1 MKHNKAMEEKESFI
15 SELQMKLK
23 DGQSALNKNDLSDRD
38 DFTEM
43 DSMEGGLVDVRNQI
57 EIAADVIKVCL
68 I

>member
-1 MKHNKAMEEKESFI
+1 MEEKESFI

-23 DGQSALNKNDLSDRD
+23 DGQSDLNKNDLSDRD

-57 EIAADVIKVCL
+57 EIAADVIKVYL